1 MNTLPIL
8 RPLARPAALAALAAL
23 AFASQAAL
31 AADLRVEVTVPA
43 QKQGTV
49 MAALFHHGEGFP
61 RSKPLQVANA
71 QPEGGKAVLAFAGLA
86 EGEYAVSVYLDENG
100 NAKLDA
106 NVFGVPTELFGFS
119 RNARSPLGP
128 PSFADAAFRVGTDP
142 ALQSIELKP

>member
-1 MNTLPIL
+1 MTHPTNLLYTF
-8 RPLARPAALAALAAL
+8 ARLAALAALAA
-23 AFASQAAL
+23 ASQAAL

-49 MAALFHHGEGFP
+49 MAALFHQAEGFP

-71 QPEGGKAVLAFAGLA
+71 QPDGGTAVLEFAGLP

-128 PSFADAAFRVGTDP
+128 PTFADAAFRVGP
-142 ALQSIELKP
+142 ADRVLQSIALKP